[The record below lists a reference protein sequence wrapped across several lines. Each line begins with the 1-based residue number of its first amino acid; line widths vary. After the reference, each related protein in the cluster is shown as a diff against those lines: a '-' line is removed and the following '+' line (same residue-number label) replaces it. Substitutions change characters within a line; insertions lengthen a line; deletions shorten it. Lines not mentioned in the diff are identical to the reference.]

1 MVMATL
7 TEKPTR
13 KNRKNLVRA
22 QKVIGPSINVAA
34 YGSGAGKARI
44 TRGFVILVCCYVA
57 ISLAVFVLARIV
69 LIPGLLVI
77 IVGASLLRPRRGI
90 AVTSGGLLVL
100 HESVLDA
107 SPNRVLIGA
116 PLEALGTI
124 IRDGNGS
131 VQTSVDLDI
140 GPEHIRLKR
149 ATYETLLLASREFP
163 ATGCYPTTSQGSLP
177 SPAWFPDPSGRNEYR
192 YWNGSGWTNHVSRGG
207 ISSIEPG

>member
-1 MVMATL
+1 MDMATL

-13 KNRKNLVRA
+13 RKRKNLAKA
-22 QKVIGPSINVAA
+22 QGIIGPSTNVAA

-57 ISLAVFVLARIV
+57 ISLVVFVLAGIV

-90 AVTSGGLLVL
+90 AVTSGGLIVL

-107 SPNRVLIGA
+107 SPNRILMGA
-116 PLEALGTI
+116 PLDALGTI

-131 VQTSVDLDI
+131 VQTSVDLEM
-140 GPEHIRLKR
+140 GAERIRLKR
-149 ATYETLLLASREFP
+149 ATYETLLLASREFLVAGP
-163 ATGCYPTTSQGSLP
+163 YPRALP

-192 YWNGSGWTNHVSRGG
+192 YWSGSGWTNHVSTGG
-207 ISSIEPG
+207 ISSIEPE